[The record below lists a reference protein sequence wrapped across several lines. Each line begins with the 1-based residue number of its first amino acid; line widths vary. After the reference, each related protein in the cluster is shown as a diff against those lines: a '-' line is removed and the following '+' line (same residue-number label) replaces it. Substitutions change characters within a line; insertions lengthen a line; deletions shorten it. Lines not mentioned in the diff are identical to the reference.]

1 MHPILVDFH
10 WHSLYLGTYGL
21 FFAAAAFIG
30 WLLWIRQARIDGLD
44 VDRLM
49 DLGFYALLAG
59 VLGSKIGLILTDPG
73 YYLTSLG
80 ALTSTIRAAGVLLVG
95 VIAAILVIL
104 FYTKR
109 HGLPFWAVGD
119 SMAPSLAI
127 GQAIGRLGCLA
138 AGCCYGMRAPDLP
151 WAIRFTDKTAAEISG
166 TPLYRADD
174 PVLSMNSLHPTQ
186 IYQALADFL
195 LFLLLFLTARR
206 RSFQGQTS
214 LMFIAIYS
222 LSRGIVEFY
231 RGDMERGVYHVFGS
245 GFYVSTSQFISIAGI
260 VFVAFAWPVL
270 ARRRSARGG
279 VR

>member
-21 FFAAAAFIG
+21 CFAAAALVG
-30 WLLWIRQARIDGLD
+30 WLLWIRQARRDGLD

-73 YYLTSLG
+73 YYLTSLS
-80 ALTSTIRAAGVLLVG
+80 AMVTTIRAAGVLLAG

-104 FYTKR
+104 FYTRR

-138 AGCCYGMRAPDLP
+138 AGCCYGTRAPNLP
-151 WAIRFTDKTAAEISG
+151 WAIRFTDRAAAEISG
-166 TPLYRADD
+166 TPLYRPDD
-174 PVLSMNSLHPTQ
+174 PVLALNSLHPTQ

-195 LFLLLFLTARR
+195 LFLVLFFAARR
-206 RSFQGQTS
+206 RSFEGQTS
-214 LMFIAIYS
+214 LMFIALYS
-222 LSRGIVEFY
+222 VSRGTVEFF
-231 RGDMERGVYHVFGS
+231 RGDIERGVYDIFGS
-245 GFYVSTSQFISIAGI
+245 GFYLSTSQLISIAGL
-260 VFVAFAWPVL
+260 VFVAFAWPIL
-270 ARRRSARGG
+270 SRRASARRG